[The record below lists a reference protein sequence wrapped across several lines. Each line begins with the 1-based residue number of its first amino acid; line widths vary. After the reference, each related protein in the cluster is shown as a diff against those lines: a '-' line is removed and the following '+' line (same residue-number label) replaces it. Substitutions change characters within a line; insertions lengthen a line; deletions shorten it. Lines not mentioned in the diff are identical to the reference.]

1 MKRQNQILKQAISKL
16 QLQFTKIKEK
26 GGDTFLTETDH
37 SDENSNKQ
45 VSIDEIL
52 AKLKNGDFEAIGN
65 LGIRFNNF

>member
-1 MKRQNQILKQAISKL
+1 M
-16 QLQFTKIKEK
+16 
-26 GGDTFLTETDH
+26 TETDH

-65 LGIRFNNF
+65 LGIRFNDF